1 MTEIY
6 AMVICT
12 FEQLKPTHARMAM
25 GGFTPLKFS
34 IRTADE
40 TSTKLPVTI

>member
-1 MTEIY
+1 MAQTFINFTTENY

-25 GGFTPLKFS
+25 GGFTPLKIS
-34 IRTADE
+34 IRTAG
-40 TSTKLPVTI
+40 